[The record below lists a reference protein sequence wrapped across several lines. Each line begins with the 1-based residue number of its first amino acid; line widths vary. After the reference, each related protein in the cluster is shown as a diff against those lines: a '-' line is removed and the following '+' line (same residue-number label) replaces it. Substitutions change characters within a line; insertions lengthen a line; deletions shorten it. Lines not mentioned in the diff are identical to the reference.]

1 MSGVGAQSTRS
12 MTTCARGRPFL
23 NGSGKRSEEQ
33 PVAATARTTVET
45 MPIAART
52 VVMIR
57 HAAPLVYRG
66 AQYRHL
72 LIAHHGPPQVHKLD
86 DDRSS
91 RENNH
96 GCALRQGPRADLR
109 NACQDQKRWS
119 GHTEDH

>member
-1 MSGVGAQSTRS
+1 MSGVGSQSTRS

-66 AQYRHL
+66 AQYRHFHSDICL
-72 LIAHHGPPQVHKLD
+72 RAPAATSGCGPSSCGDVEPIDAVATAIPDAQV
-86 DDRSS
+86 
-91 RENNH
+91 
-96 GCALRQGPRADLR
+96 RQG
-109 NACQDQKRWS
+109 
-119 GHTEDH
+119 